1 MTSAKRFSKEWFE
14 ALKTERFC
22 GEWSTERGPKL
33 PTHPWVTPP
42 LHPVLRAY
50 FDRFAEEQR
59 LLPEKQFFPTTQV
72 THFVL
77 VREGLTARIA
87 STFDGQP
94 GAGAM
99 ALSPPNRLACGNLNW
114 TTHRPAI
121 GRYMSL
127 SHVKI
132 AGISHVQFDTLIANA
147 PVDVLRKLFTQFEL
161 NNLSDR
167 MGFSLIALMPAMTR
181 FQALFLS
188 WAVYFGRIENVPGVG
203 DVVTMPA
210 PGRRWHI
217 EQVIRASSVTLD
229 KILSEAA
236 ARFGYERMGEFVRF
250 RAEMLQPAHDWMRY
264 GDGDGIIYKR
274 PEHVEDLLY
283 GAAAGEY
290 D

>member
-1 MTSAKRFSKEWFE
+1 MATAKRFSKEWFE
-14 ALKTERFC
+14 ALRTERFC
-22 GEWSTERGPKL
+22 GEWSTERGPRL
-33 PTHPWVTPP
+33 PTHPWVTHP
-42 LHPVLRAY
+42 LHPALRAF
-50 FDRFAEEQR
+50 FDTYGEE
-59 LLPEKQFFPTTQV
+59 LPLVPERYFFPTTQV

-77 VREGLTARIA
+77 VRDGLTARIA

-121 GRYMSL
+121 GRYMTLTHATL
-127 SHVKI
+127 SS
-132 AGISHVQFDTLIANA
+132 ISHNQFDEVIS
-147 PVDVLRKLFTQFEL
+147 DVPKEILRKLFTQFEL

-167 MGFSLIALMPAMTR
+167 MGFALLALMPAIVR

-188 WAVYFGRIENVPGVG
+188 WAVYFGKIENIPGEG
-203 DVVTMPA
+203 DFVTMPA

-217 EQVIRASSVTLD
+217 EQVICSSSVTLD
-229 KILSEAA
+229 KIVAELAHTH
-236 ARFGYERMGEFVRF
+236 GYERNGEFVRF
-250 RAEMLQPAHDWMRY
+250 RASMLQTAHDWMRH
-264 GDGDGIIYKR
+264 GDGDGVLYKR

-283 GAAAGEY
+283 GAQSGEY